1 MFGFTRRRRFLDYDY
16 IPLVVNRQLRDSYEE
31 EEESDVGPLAAQ
43 GEGEADAA
51 CADPRAEV
59 LDAADDRERITLP
72 AL

>member
-16 IPLVVNRQLRDSYEE
+16 VPLVVNRQLRDSYDEE
-31 EEESDVGPLAAQ
+31 EEYEGGSPAAQ
-43 GEGEADAA
+43 GEGEAEPV
-51 CADPRAEV
+51 CADPRAEI